1 MNKLSG
7 SISFTKNE
15 LKVIVFVVSVLV
27 SGFVLKYY
35 SQVIE
40 HSANKPYDFSKSDSE
55 FTVLSGKRYNNPE
68 FYNESPGGSS
78 DSIEKKLTERLL
90 SAEDSLIRKAAINQ
104 GNSQVESGYEVV
116 NINTASKDEL
126 TGLPGIGESTA
137 EKIIIFR
144 EDKKGF
150 RKPEDL
156 MKVKGIGKKKFEK
169 ISQYIKTE

>member
-35 SQVIE
+35 SQVVE

-55 FTVLSGKRYNNPE
+55 FTVLSGKRYSNPDLQ
-68 FYNESPGGSS
+68 NESTYGSS
-78 DSIEKKLTERLL
+78 DSTDKYLTEMLL
-90 SAEDSLIRKAAINQ
+90 SAEDSLIRKPEKNP
-104 GNSQVESGYEVV
+104 GHSPEESVYEVV
-116 NINTASKDEL
+116 NINTASADEL
-126 TGLPGIGESTA
+126 TILPGIGESTA
-137 EKIIIFR
+137 EKIILFR
-144 EDKKGF
+144 EEKKGF

-169 ISQYIKTE
+169 IRNLIKTE